1 MFKQPNARHHSKRGQ
16 STSSIPPGTKGNGNG
31 GGGGLTV
38 TGAEPNEKENPP
50 CCPTK
55 EGEIKGGGVELD
67 VPRAAV
73 LIVPADAFPLGE
85 EAGALAFLVRFWFSF
100 RTVCFLFCN
109 LQKDATAS
117 RASQT

>member
-1 MFKQPNARHHSKRGQ
+1 MPKARYHSKRGQ

-67 VPRAAV
+67 VSRAAV
-73 LIVPADAFPLGE
+73 LILPVDAFPRGE

-100 RTVCFLFCN
+100 RTVYFFFCI